1 MKKIKFNKNN
11 LNDFSSINYS
21 SYAKKLDRK
30 RNNHIGKKPFAKKIA
45 TTDMYTLIE
54 EALFPEKF
62 HERIYE
68 YLREDYPEL
77 FLTREEMRINIGINL
92 WKKKISSRSWNT
104 SRFNKTFETTEG
116 LVINEIGQICI
127 FNATKKDYKDDD
139 IIWIDEVPPN
149 GHDEWVNRLR
159 TEFSKYYIEDN
170 EEFKLDLKRIRK
182 DEGFK

>member
-45 TTDMYTLIE
+45 KSDIYTILE
-54 EALFPEKF
+54 EALFPEQF
-62 HERIYE
+62 QERVHEYVKK
-68 YLREDYPEL
+68 DYPEL
-77 FLTREEMRINIGINL
+77 FLTREEMKVNIAINL
-92 WKKKISSRSWNT
+92 WKNKISSRGWNT
-104 SRFNKTFETTEG
+104 RGFETIDG
-116 LVINEIGQICI
+116 LAINEIDKILI
-127 FNATKKDYKDDD
+127 IPSAKKQLGDA
-139 IIWIDEVPPN
+139 IWFDEVLPYN
-149 GHDEWVNRLR
+149 EYDELLNDLR
-159 TEFSKYYIEDN
+159 SGNSKYYIENN